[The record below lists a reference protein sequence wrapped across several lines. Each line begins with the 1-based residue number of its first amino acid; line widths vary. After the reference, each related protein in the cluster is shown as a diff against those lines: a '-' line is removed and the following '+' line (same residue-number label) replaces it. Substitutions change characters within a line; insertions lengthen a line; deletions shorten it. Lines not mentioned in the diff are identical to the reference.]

1 MTLPELSHGKRVQHV
16 TKRGVDAWGTSGW
29 SGFVKLPKFA
39 RLKLYEI
46 TNSVDNLS
54 LFQKPF
60 EWCQFRMRAVTRW
73 SMGSTESY
81 IFWLAKGIIFGVNRA
96 LFALKVRVW
105 VFTFPHAR
113 PVYGVSTPQW
123 LNVKEWTSFQK
134 LFSRARRARKDN
146 IAAWLFE
153 NNWSSWQLVPDDK
166 IQKTLLILGRGALS
180 KPGTFLWL
188 AD

>member
-1 MTLPELSHGKRVQHV
+1 MILPGLSHGKRVQHV

-60 EWCQFRMRAVTRW
+60 EWCQFRIRAVTRW

-81 IFWLAKGIIFGVNRA
+81 IFWLAKGIIFGVKRA

-113 PVYGVSTPQW
+113 PVYGAYTP
-123 LNVKEWTSFQK
+123 EWEKVRQRGSGAE
-134 LFSRARRARKDN
+134 SRARALRADQGLCKQN
-146 IAAWLFE
+146 
-153 NNWSSWQLVPDDK
+153 
-166 IQKTLLILGRGALS
+166 
-180 KPGTFLWL
+180 
-188 AD
+188 